1 MTNKN
6 FILNLLKKGES
17 EKVEFKASFDQATI
31 ETLAAFANTK
41 GGHVIIGVTD
51 AGKINGVQLGKETI
65 QQWINQI
72 KANTVPSLV
81 PDATTI
87 TIDHKEIVL
96 FIINELPVKPV
107 SCRGKYL
114 KRTKNSNH
122 QMTIHEI
129 SNLHLRSYQA
139 SWDYYIDQNH
149 IIDDISL
156 SKVNKFIE
164 LSNLVRSYPISDDPM
179 TVLKK
184 YELIKEKAITNGCY
198 LLFAM
203 GDVILST
210 IEVGR
215 FSQDTIIQD
224 GATIRSDLFSEV
236 DTTLDFIRKHLN
248 KSYIIT
254 GDKQRQERWDYP
266 LESLREIVINMI
278 VHRDYTVSTDSVIK
292 IFTDRIE
299 FYNPGGLMGGLTI
312 EQLLRG
318 NYISA
323 IRNKQIA
330 TLFKEAGII
339 EKYGSGIKRIIEAI
353 RSYKMPEPLFE
364 EIQNGFR
371 VTVFKATQKAA
382 QKTTQKTTQKK
393 STRERVI
400 EELKLNSKITR
411 EELATLLGKSQSTI
425 KEHLSRLKAAG
436 RVVRVGSDR
445 DGYWK
450 VQ

>member
-1 MTNKN
+1 
-6 FILNLLKKGES
+6 
-17 EKVEFKASFDQATI
+17 
-31 ETLAAFANTK
+31 
-41 GGHVIIGVTD
+41 
-51 AGKINGVQLGKETI
+51 
-65 QQWINQI
+65 
-72 KANTVPSLV
+72 
-81 PDATTI
+81 
-87 TIDHKEIVL
+87 
-96 FIINELPVKPV
+96 
-107 SCRGKYL
+107 
-114 KRTKNSNH
+114 
-122 QMTIHEI
+122 
-129 SNLHLRSYQA
+129 
-139 SWDYYIDQNH
+139 
-149 IIDDISL
+149 
-156 SKVNKFIE
+156 
-164 LSNLVRSYPISDDPM
+164 
-179 TVLKK
+179 
-184 YELIKEKAITNGCY
+184 
-198 LLFAM
+198 
-203 GDVILST
+203 
-210 IEVGR
+210 
-215 FSQDTIIQD
+215 
-224 GATIRSDLFSEV
+224 
-236 DTTLDFIRKHLN
+236 
-248 KSYIIT
+248 
-254 GDKQRQERWDYP
+254 
-266 LESLREIVINMI
+266 MI

-312 EQLLRG
+312 EQLLHG
-318 NYISA
+318 NYISS

>member
-65 QQWINQI
+65 QQWINQV
-72 KANTVPSLV
+72 KANTSPSLV
-81 PDATTI
+81 PDAATI

-149 IIDDISL
+149 IINDISL
-156 SKVNKFIE
+156 AKVNKFIE
-164 LSNLVRSYPISDDPM
+164 LSNLVRSYPIADDPM

-210 IEVGR
+210 IEIGR
-215 FSQDTIIQD
+215 FSQDTISGAPSGRSRRLPLTTRPPAAY
-224 GATIRSDLFSEV
+224 GATPRQAPGDCKSRDSGWGNDSIRSF
-236 DTTLDFIRKHLN
+236 
-248 KSYIIT
+248 
-254 GDKQRQERWDYP
+254 
-266 LESLREIVINMI
+266 
-278 VHRDYTVSTDSVIK
+278 
-292 IFTDRIE
+292 
-299 FYNPGGLMGGLTI
+299 
-312 EQLLRG
+312 
-318 NYISA
+318 
-323 IRNKQIA
+323 
-330 TLFKEAGII
+330 
-339 EKYGSGIKRIIEAI
+339 
-353 RSYKMPEPLFE
+353 
-364 EIQNGFR
+364 
-371 VTVFKATQKAA
+371 
-382 QKTTQKTTQKK
+382 
-393 STRERVI
+393 
-400 EELKLNSKITR
+400 
-411 EELATLLGKSQSTI
+411 
-425 KEHLSRLKAAG
+425 
-436 RVVRVGSDR
+436 
-445 DGYWK
+445 
-450 VQ
+450 